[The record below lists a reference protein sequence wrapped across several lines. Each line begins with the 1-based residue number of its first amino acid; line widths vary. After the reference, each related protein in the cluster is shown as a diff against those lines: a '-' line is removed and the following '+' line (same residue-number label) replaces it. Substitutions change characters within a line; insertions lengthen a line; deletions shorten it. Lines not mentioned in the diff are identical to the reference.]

1 MKTFY
6 DLNDEEKIS
15 LSDEQVEYYA
25 RVECANRGIVMPIKP
40 VGELK
45 EVQPPT
51 TKFYTV
57 GYDSKLFLKESD
69 AELYCE
75 LIYVT
80 ALSSHNIGKDYETN
94 TQYAKKQVDR
104 KQEIKSNLFY
114 TEEEAISLKEILQH
128 NADLKS
134 EIKKYNEANAS
145 FLEIQQNIFAE
156 ISEISYKKSRLTHF
170 LKIYDDYVVLA
181 ESNLQVAYSFFEKAY
196 KNAQLSDID
205 SEVVSEIL
213 KDKQIVESPKES
225 LN

>member
-145 FLEIQQNIFAE
+145 FLENQTGYTVKGNKIKFTTTVTAPVVVELLVSDFGTTGENDPLPVSPDVEADVVTDVLDRISQGRISQPELNVKQNA
-156 ISEISYKKSRLTHF
+156 
-170 LKIYDDYVVLA
+170 
-181 ESNLQVAYSFFEKAY
+181 N
-196 KNAQLSDID
+196 
-205 SEVVSEIL
+205 
-213 KDKQIVESPKES
+213 
-225 LN
+225 

>member
-6 DLNDEEKIS
+6 DLNDEQKIA
-15 LSDEQVEYYA
+15 LSNEQVEYYA
-25 RVECANRGIVMPIKP
+25 RIECANRGIVMPIKP

-57 GYDSKLFLKESD
+57 GYESKLFEKESD
-69 AELYCE
+69 AELYCK
-75 LIYVT
+75 LICAT
-80 ALSSHNIGKDYETN
+80 ALSAHSIGKDYETN

-114 TEEEAISLKEILQH
+114 TEEEAIFLKEVLQY
-128 NADLKS
+128 NSDLKS
-134 EIKKYNEANAS
+134 ELKKYNEANEA
-145 FLEIQQNIFAE
+145 FLGIQQDIFNE
-156 ISEISYKKSRLTHF
+156 ISEISYKNARLSHF

-181 ESNLQVAYSFFEKAY
+181 EDNLQVAYSFFEKAY
-196 KNAQLSDID
+196 KKAQLSDID

-213 KDKQIVESPKES
+213 KDKQIIESAEK
-225 LN
+225 